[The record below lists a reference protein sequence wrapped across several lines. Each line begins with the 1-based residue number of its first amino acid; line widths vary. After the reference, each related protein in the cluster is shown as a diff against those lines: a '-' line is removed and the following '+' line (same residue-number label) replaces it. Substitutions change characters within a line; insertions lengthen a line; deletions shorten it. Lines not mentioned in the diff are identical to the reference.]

1 MSDKSFSRMFLL
13 AALWNF
19 AASVGGLLSYETQFK
34 LTFGEEA
41 FTGDFHQALLY
52 RGFLLSVL
60 LFGVGYYLVSRDTSQ
75 NRGIVWLGAVG
86 KVLVFLFFTDAFL
99 EGHATAAAWGVSIGD
114 FLWTLLFVWFL
125 YQTKDDVRISNLV
138 G

>member
-1 MSDKSFSRMFLL
+1 MSDRSFSRTCYG
-13 AALWNF
+13 ALEF
-19 AASVGGLLSYETQFK
+19 TGSVGGLLSYEKQFK

-52 RGFLLSVL
+52 RGFLLSIL

-86 KVLVFLFFTDAFL
+86 KVLVFGFFTDAFL
-99 EGHATAAAWGVSIGD
+99 EGHATVSRLGRYINRR
-114 FLWTLLFVWFL
+114 LSL
-125 YQTKDDVRISNLV
+125 DVAVRLVPLSNQGRRPCISNLV